1 MHRVLQES
9 QESKAPGGQWDQVEM
24 RAHLARRVAGE
35 QKDHKAQQEPE
46 GSV

>member
-9 QESKAPGGQWDQVEM
+9 QDSKALGAQWDLVDM
-24 RAHLARRVAGE
+24 RAYLARRASGE
-35 QKDHKAQQEPE
+35 QKDHKAQLEPE